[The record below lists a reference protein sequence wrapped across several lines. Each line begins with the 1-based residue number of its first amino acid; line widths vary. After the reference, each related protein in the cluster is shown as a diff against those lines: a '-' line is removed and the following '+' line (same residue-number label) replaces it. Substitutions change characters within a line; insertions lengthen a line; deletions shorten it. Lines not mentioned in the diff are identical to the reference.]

1 MKLILIPAFMI
12 LIAAFTGIDKL
23 VGRWESP
30 VSPKGN
36 TTGIV
41 FKADSSFEG
50 YVNNKPFVT
59 GTYSLKDDIF
69 TFVDN
74 GCDGKQG
81 TYKITFF
88 SNEDSMRFASIEDGC
103 EERRN
108 GMSKLVLGRKK

>member
-1 MKLILIPAFMI
+1 MVLV
-12 LIAAFTGIDKL
+12 AAGGNDKL

-36 TTGIV
+36 VTGVV
-41 FKADSSFEG
+41 FKADSSFDG
-50 YVNNKPFVT
+50 YVNRKPFVS
-59 GTYSLKDDIF
+59 GTYSLKNDTF

-81 TYKITFF
+81 IYKIIFF
-88 SNEDSMRFASIEDGC
+88 SQEDSIRFQSIEDGC
-103 EERRN
+103 EERKN

>member
-1 MKLILIPAFMI
+1 MSLIV
-12 LIAAFTGIDKL
+12 TGGNEKL

-36 TTGIV
+36 VTGVV
-41 FKADSSFEG
+41 FKADSTFEG
-50 YVNNKPFVT
+50 YVNQKPFVT
-59 GTYSLKDDIF
+59 GTYSLKNDTF

-81 TYKITFF
+81 TYKVIFF
-88 SNEDSMRFASIEDGC
+88 SNEDSIRMQPIEDGC
-103 EERRN
+103 EERKN

>member
-1 MKLILIPAFMI
+1 MLPAFMI
-12 LIAAFTGIDKL
+12 LMFGIAGNEKL

-30 VSPKGN
+30 VSPNGN
-36 TTGIV
+36 ITGVI

-59 GTYSLKDDIF
+59 GTYSLKDDTF

-81 TYKITFF
+81 AYKVIFF
-88 SNEDSMRFASIEDGC
+88 SNEDSIRFEAVDDGC
-103 EERRN
+103 EERKN
-108 GMSKLVLGRKK
+108 GMTRLVLGRKK